1 MKRWILVILLVMLLG
16 GILSTW
22 LWVGIVKDPEFA
34 EYGLRVKRH
43 PSFKVY
49 FYTPLGMS
57 DKTIDDLPTELQAEE
72 HAYRRYILGTE

>member
-1 MKRWILVILLVMLLG
+1 LDFGNLAGDVAGR
-16 GILSTW
+16 
-22 LWVGIVKDPEFA
+22 DPFHMALEFA